1 MLKKLRWRFITISM
15 IAFSAV
21 IIVLLLVI
29 NIFTYQNTTK
39 QLNKT
44 MQSLI
49 NAETTEHPPAPSG
62 SFPFPEFRNDFSP
75 EFKYMLRFFSVYI
88 DAQNE
93 VEKVNQDYIASV
105 SENEVINYVE
115 NVLTAGKTN
124 GYYNSYR
131 YAVIT
136 TTDGKMIFFLNAERE
151 LQFLKSLF
159 LSTVGIAVCCLFAV
173 FIIIVFL
180 SKKAIAPYLR
190 NLETQKK
197 FITNAGHELKTPLT
211 SISTSADVLAME
223 YENDEWIQ
231 NIQQQSTKMSKL
243 IAQLISLSR
252 LDEEQPFPEMVRFS
266 LTDAIWE
273 ISEPFSSIAE
283 AKGKEYAHHIED
295 NIILTGDKNTIQQ
308 MVSILLDNAL
318 KYSEENGK
326 IRLDLYKRGKKIKIK
341 VYNTFDLGSTPDLDR
356 IFDRFYRA
364 DQSRTTKDSYGIG
377 LSIAQSI
384 AQNHGGY
391 IKADCAND
399 SSITFTVKI

>member
-15 IAFSAV
+15 IAFSTV

-39 QLNKT
+39 QLDKT

-49 NAETTEHPPAPSG
+49 NTETTERPSAPSG
-62 SFPFPEFRNDFSP
+62 GFPFPDFRNDFSP
-75 EFKYMLRFFSVYI
+75 EFQYMLRFFSVYT

-93 VEKVNQDYIASV
+93 IEKINQDYIASV
-105 SENEVINYVE
+105 SENEVTNYVE
-115 NVLTAGKTN
+115 SVLAAGKTN

-131 YAVIT
+131 YTVIT
-136 TTDGKMIFFLNAERE
+136 TTNGKMILFLNAERE

-231 NIQQQSTKMSKL
+231 NIQQQSMKMSKL

-273 ISEPFSSIAE
+273 ISEPFATMAE
-283 AKGKEYAHHIED
+283 AKGKEYVQHIED
-295 NIILTGDKNTIQQ
+295 DIFLTGDKNAIQQ

-318 KYSEENGK
+318 KYSDENGK
-326 IRLDLYKRGKKIKIK
+326 IRLDLYKRNKKIKIQ
-341 VYNTFDLGSTPDLDR
+341 VYNTCDLDSIPDLER

-364 DQSRTTKDSYGIG
+364 DQSRTSKDSYGIG

-384 AQNHGGY
+384 AQNHGGC
-391 IKADCAND
+391 IKADCTNN